1 MAQLAGIKRKYGPTL
16 ELALQRTSELE
27 EEIEKLGNSEEA
39 ISELSGEL
47 SKTEAQLLE
56 ISVTLTKTRKKL
68 AESLCQAIE
77 RELKDLGMERC
88 RFEISM
94 DVLAEPGPVGLDR
107 IEFII
112 APNPGQPPQPLG
124 KIASGGE
131 LSRIMLAI
139 KSIFASS
146 DQIPTVIFDEIDTG
160 LSGKVL
166 QSMRDKLASLAR
178 SHQILCITHQ
188 PIIASIADNHIE
200 VRKEHLLQETRVSAK
215 RLDESQRLRSLASM
229 ASGEENQDVALQFAQ
244 SLVDQANQIRGQ

>member
-1 MAQLAGIKRKYGPTL
+1 MK
-16 ELALQRTSELE
+16 
-27 EEIEKLGNSEEA
+27 
-39 ISELSGEL
+39 
-47 SKTEAQLLE
+47 
-56 ISVTLTKTRKKL
+56 
-68 AESLCQAIE
+68 
-77 RELKDLGMERC
+77 ELKDLGMERC

-94 DVLAEPGPVGLDR
+94 DVLAEPGPAGP
-107 IEFII
+107 II
-112 APNPGQPPQPLG
+112 DSYSPYPGQPPQPLG

-200 VRKEHLLQETRVSAK
+200 VRKEHLLQETKVSAQK
-215 RLDESQRLRSLASM
+215 LDESQRLRSLASM
-229 ASGEENQDVALQFAQ
+229 ASGEDNQDVALQFAQ